1 MKLIKLT
8 NSETENTIYINEKHL
23 VAFWVEDGQ
32 TVFVTSNEDGI
43 GYAKETPSEILDM
56 MYENEIN
63 HIDVLCKMWGDE
75 RVKEAKESGQL

>member
-8 NSETENTIYINEKHL
+8 NSVTENTIYINEKHL

-43 GYAKETPSEILDM
+43 GRVKETPEEIMKLI
-56 MYENEIN
+56 EFAWE
-63 HIDVLCKMWGDE
+63 V
-75 RVKEAKESGQL
+75 